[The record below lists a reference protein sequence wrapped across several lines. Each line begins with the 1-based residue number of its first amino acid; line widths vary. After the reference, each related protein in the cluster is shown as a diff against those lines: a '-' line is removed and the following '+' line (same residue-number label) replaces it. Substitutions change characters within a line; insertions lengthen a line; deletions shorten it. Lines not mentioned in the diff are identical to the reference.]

1 MNEGLL
7 NEKRN
12 PPLERKK
19 DSILYL
25 TIPASPA
32 DVTAEWIDDSSTGN
46 RPIQSGLE
54 ASRGNWGKS
63 PSVELI
69 LILELI
75 GILEFDQGIG
85 TLLVSLEKGSEV
97 EREAGALAALSK
109 ESKGQE
115 IGSIPGGIGIDEESR
130 SIGVDESRS
139 KGD

>member
-1 MNEGLL
+1 MLCHEMLRPEDHSWSGPGSSSL
-7 NEKRN
+7 
-12 PPLERKK
+12 
-19 DSILYL
+19 I
-25 TIPASPA
+25 
-32 DVTAEWIDDSSTGN
+32 EWIDMDFSQ
-46 RPIQSGLE
+46 PHC
-54 ASRGNWGKS
+54 
-63 PSVELI
+63 
-69 LILELI
+69 
-75 GILEFDQGIG
+75 

>member
-1 MNEGLL
+1 MLCHEMLRPEDHSWSGPGSSSL
-7 NEKRN
+7 
-12 PPLERKK
+12 
-19 DSILYL
+19 I
-25 TIPASPA
+25 
-32 DVTAEWIDDSSTGN
+32 EWIDMDFSQ
-46 RPIQSGLE
+46 PHCQFKAGLE